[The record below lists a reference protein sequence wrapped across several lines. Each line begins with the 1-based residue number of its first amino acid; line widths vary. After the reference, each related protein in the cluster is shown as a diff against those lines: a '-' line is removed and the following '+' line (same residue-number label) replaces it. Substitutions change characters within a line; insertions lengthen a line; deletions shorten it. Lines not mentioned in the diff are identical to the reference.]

1 MFGLLE
7 IYQSVFVALGLGS
20 PFTRFLF
27 GTAVGFATQ
36 LLLKPSIS
44 YRRDG
49 SAKLFFTETYFPWY
63 VVSVLP
69 GLIFGF
75 VF

>member
-1 MFGLLE
+1 MGFLDF
-7 IYQSVFVALGLGS
+7 YTSFFSVLGLES
-20 PFTRFLF
+20 PFIRFLF
-27 GTAVGFATQ
+27 GTTVGFAGQ

-49 SAKLFFTETYFPWY
+49 STKEFLTETYFPWY

-69 GLIFGF
+69 GLLFGLF
-75 VF
+75 F